1 MFTLGTLRNNSA
13 SQQNINSCSHCTGAT
28 FETEQ
33 KPIRYSVNIA
43 LVYLGRWHRKSVMT
57 CMLVLSGR
65 VELMVMH
72 GVVKN
77 NYEHNVV
84 VMNLP
89 LCPQTADDVNVSLV
103 NELQIS
109 NIQKLV
115 TAYFLSAS

>member
-1 MFTLGTLRNNSA
+1 
-13 SQQNINSCSHCTGAT
+13 
-28 FETEQ
+28 
-33 KPIRYSVNIA
+33 
-43 LVYLGRWHRKSVMT
+43 
-57 CMLVLSGR
+57 MLVLSVR

-72 GVVKN
+72 GGVKN
-77 NYEHNVV
+77 SYEHNVV

-89 LCPQTADDVNVSLV
+89 LRPQTADDIDASLV

>member
-1 MFTLGTLRNNSA
+1 
-13 SQQNINSCSHCTGAT
+13 
-28 FETEQ
+28 
-33 KPIRYSVNIA
+33 
-43 LVYLGRWHRKSVMT
+43 MT

-72 GVVKN
+72 GGVKN

-89 LCPQTADDVNVSLV
+89 LCPQTADDINVSLV

-115 TAYFLSAS
+115 TAYFLNTS

>member
-1 MFTLGTLRNNSA
+1 
-13 SQQNINSCSHCTGAT
+13 
-28 FETEQ
+28 
-33 KPIRYSVNIA
+33 
-43 LVYLGRWHRKSVMT
+43 MT

-72 GVVKN
+72 GGVKN

-89 LCPQTADDVNVSLV
+89 LCPQTADVNVSLV

-109 NIQKLV
+109 NIQKLM
-115 TAYFLSAS
+115 TTYFLAQVVRIDHRTSHVGSQ

>member
-1 MFTLGTLRNNSA
+1 
-13 SQQNINSCSHCTGAT
+13 
-28 FETEQ
+28 
-33 KPIRYSVNIA
+33 
-43 LVYLGRWHRKSVMT
+43 MT
-57 CMLVLSGR
+57 CTLVLSVR

-72 GVVKN
+72 GGVKN

-89 LCPQTADDVNVSLV
+89 LHPQTADDINVSLV
-103 NELQIS
+103 KELQIS

>member
-1 MFTLGTLRNNSA
+1 
-13 SQQNINSCSHCTGAT
+13 
-28 FETEQ
+28 
-33 KPIRYSVNIA
+33 
-43 LVYLGRWHRKSVMT
+43 MT
-57 CMLVLSGR
+57 CMLVLSVR

-72 GVVKN
+72 GGVKN
-77 NYEHNVV
+77 NYEHNAV

-89 LCPQTADDVNVSLV
+89 LHPQTADDINVSLV

>member
-1 MFTLGTLRNNSA
+1 
-13 SQQNINSCSHCTGAT
+13 
-28 FETEQ
+28 
-33 KPIRYSVNIA
+33 
-43 LVYLGRWHRKSVMT
+43 MT

-72 GVVKN
+72 GGVKN

-84 VMNLP
+84 VMKLP
-89 LCPQTADDVNVSLV
+89 PSPQTADNINVSLV

-115 TAYFLSAS
+115 TAYFLSASCSL

>member
-1 MFTLGTLRNNSA
+1 
-13 SQQNINSCSHCTGAT
+13 
-28 FETEQ
+28 
-33 KPIRYSVNIA
+33 
-43 LVYLGRWHRKSVMT
+43 MT
-57 CMLVLSGR
+57 CMLVLSVR

-72 GVVKN
+72 GGVKN

-89 LCPQTADDVNVSLV
+89 LRPQTADDIDASLV

>member
-1 MFTLGTLRNNSA
+1 MAWEISYDMYACL
-13 SQQNINSCSHCTGAT
+13 
-28 FETEQ
+28 E
-33 KPIRYSVNIA
+33 
-43 LVYLGRWHRKSVMT
+43 WKSGVT
-57 CMLVLSGR
+57 
-65 VELMVMH
+65 VMH
-72 GVVKN
+72 GVKN

-115 TAYFLSAS
+115 TAYFLSGS

>member
-1 MFTLGTLRNNSA
+1 
-13 SQQNINSCSHCTGAT
+13 
-28 FETEQ
+28 
-33 KPIRYSVNIA
+33 
-43 LVYLGRWHRKSVMT
+43 MT

-72 GVVKN
+72 GGGVKN

-89 LCPQTADDVNVSLV
+89 LSPQTADDINVSLV

-115 TAYFLSAS
+115 TAYFFSNS